1 MSYKMKYHVEKSAL
15 YKKDPTK
22 VKLVA
27 AAGSALHKNDTKK
40 VRLSKSQYKED
51 GLTDYAKEHAT
62 IKPANFWRKSEK
74 AVISV
79 PKKDFYSPESKLINS
94 PTTLYGPDK
103 KETSSWD
110 DAVKYSGTAPSAHAQ
125 RKENLTE
132 KLPSRENIK
141 VAATLGGAAAIW
153 RKMSG
158 GKWII

>member
-1 MSYKMKYHVEKSAL
+1 MSYKQPYGFNLQNQANEK
-15 YKKDPTK
+15 
-22 VKLVA
+22 
-27 AAGSALHKNDTKK
+27 SALHKNDTKK
-40 VRLSKSQYKED
+40 VRLSKSQYEED

-79 PKKDFYSPESKLINS
+79 PKEDFYSSKSKLINT
-94 PTTLYGPDK
+94 PTTFYDADK

-110 DAVKYSGTAPSAHAQ
+110 DAVRYSGAAPSAHHQ
-125 RKENLTE
+125 RK
-132 KLPSRENIK
+132 SNIK
-141 VAATLGGAAAIW
+141 ETIKVGATLAGSAAIW